1 MDGLTDLEKEDG
13 EGETLKLE
21 SSEAIE
27 QRRRVAEAWAG
38 ARPVGAMAKGEGDDS
53 KLSFFLRRRLFRS
66 PAHLGSA
73 ARVRGYHI
81 MGGLGVDGT
90 EAEANVRSLAL
101 VPGDGSFLPVRQDL
115 RPMAHHAGG
124 GEALGPIEPVA
135 VDHGILAGRLLSLG
149 GNAR

>member
-38 ARPVGAMAKGEGDDS
+38 ARSVGAMAKGEGDDS

-73 ARVRGYHI
+73 ARDRGYHI
-81 MGGLGVDGT
+81 MV
-90 EAEANVRSLAL
+90 
-101 VPGDGSFLPVRQDL
+101 GS
-115 RPMAHHAGG
+115 A
-124 GEALGPIEPVA
+124 
-135 VDHGILAGRLLSLG
+135 
-149 GNAR
+149 